1 MSKKGSNPAPPRPP
15 AVSNHS
21 FNDGVNVNPAP
32 PTNVRPAPPPP
43 PPPPKK

>member
-15 AVSNHS
+15 AVSNH
-21 FNDGVNVNPAP
+21 FVKGVNVNPAP

-43 PPPPKK
+43 PPKK